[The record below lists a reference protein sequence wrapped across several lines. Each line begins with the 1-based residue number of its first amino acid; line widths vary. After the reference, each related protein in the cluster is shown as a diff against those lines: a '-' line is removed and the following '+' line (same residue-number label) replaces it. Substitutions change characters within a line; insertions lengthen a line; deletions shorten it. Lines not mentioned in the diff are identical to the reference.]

1 MDKIY
6 GIYTG
11 GVDVSNID
19 NLHEIDIWKKIE
31 IIGGSIFWANHDCA
45 DGRINLTKSEVE
57 KLEEMQYLLEYLV
70 YYTRKF
76 GVKFNREPKV
86 GEHVER
92 SEDYN
97 AWFQFWNNHV
107 QGWTNEESN
116 QFIETRKNGKDFSKF
131 LPKTNWKGEPI
142 DNSLNI

>member
-1 MDKIY
+1 M
-6 GIYTG
+6 
-11 GVDVSNID
+11 
-19 NLHEIDIWKKIE
+19 
-31 IIGGSIFWANHDCA
+31 
-45 DGRINLTKSEVE
+45 TKSEVE

-92 SEDYN
+92 SEDYYK
-97 AWFQFWNNHV
+97 WFRFWNNHV

-131 LPKTNWKGEPI
+131 LKVNL
-142 DNSLNI
+142 S